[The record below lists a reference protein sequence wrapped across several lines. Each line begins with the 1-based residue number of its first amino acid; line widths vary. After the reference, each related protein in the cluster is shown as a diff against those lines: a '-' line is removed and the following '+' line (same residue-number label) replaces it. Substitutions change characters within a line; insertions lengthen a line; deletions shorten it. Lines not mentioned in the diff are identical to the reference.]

1 MSWTGYKVHVTE
13 SCDDDGPHLVTDVQ
27 TTPAPVSDFDM
38 TPTIQA
44 TLAQQEL
51 LPNEQLLDAGY
62 MTAAHV
68 ISSQTDYGIDLVGP
82 IAPDNRGPRS
92 GSSWFWH
99 RRFSDRLAGAHS
111 TLPAGTSECFVD
123 GPPGPQ

>member
-1 MSWTGYKVHVTE
+1 MHVTQ

-27 TTPAPVSDFDM
+27 TTPAPVSDFDI
-38 TPTIQA
+38 TPPIVA
-44 TLAQQEL
+44 TLARQEL

-68 ISSQTDYGIDLVGP
+68 ISSQRDYGIDLVGP
-82 IAPDNRGPRS
+82 IAPDTRGPRS

-99 RRFSDRLAGAHS
+99 RRFSDRLAGANS
-111 TLPAGTSECFVD
+111 PLPSGTSERVVD
-123 GPPGPQ
+123 GSAGPQ